1 MKKNNNCKLNSKFEV
16 LMLTAPIL
24 LVGVYAI
31 IQEIMLIMWHSWSK
45 SLRLGVSWGLN
56 HP

>member
-31 IQEIMLIMWHSWSK
+31 IQEIMLIM
-45 SLRLGVSWGLN
+45 
-56 HP
+56 

>member
-16 LMLTAPIL
+16 LMLMAPVL

-31 IQEIMLIMWHSWSK
+31 VQEILLI
-45 SLRLGVSWGLN
+45 L
-56 HP
+56 

>member
-16 LMLTAPIL
+16 LVLTAPVL

-31 IQEIMLIMWHSWSK
+31 VQEIILI
-45 SLRLGVSWGLN
+45 L
-56 HP
+56 